1 MEINEF
7 AEKICAAVAG
17 ELGARYKVE
26 VGQVRKNNGVSLYGL
41 QITGGGQGVTPVI
54 YLEPFWEGYRS
65 GVAFADV
72 TRGLLDMY
80 RGSMPKGGINMG
92 FYRNYE
98 MVKDR
103 ICYRLV
109 GRKENED
116 LLKDIPHTEFLDL
129 AVCFYYAMDLDK
141 DGLGE
146 GSILIRNAHME
157 AWGVSMEE
165 LLRQAQSN
173 TPRIFP
179 WEYIPLEKIMAGIMQ
194 EEGEEFI
201 PEDRSW
207 EVPMKV
213 LSNRKRMYGAA
224 CMLYPG
230 VLEGIAAKEKSSLY
244 IIPSSLHELILLP
257 DDGIV
262 SAEELKKMIFE
273 VNRTQVIP
281 EEVLSDSLYYYDRT
295 KEEIIIV

>member
-1 MEINEF
+1 MKMREF
-7 AEKICAAVAG
+7 AEKVCTAVTE
-17 ELGARYKVE
+17 ELGVGYKAE
-26 VGQVRKNNGVSLYGL
+26 VGKVRKNNGVFLYGL
-41 QITGGGQGVTPVI
+41 QITDGKQDATPVI
-54 YLEPFWEGYRS
+54 YLEPFWEGYKS
-65 GVAFADV
+65 GALFVDV
-72 TRGLLDMY
+72 IRGLVDVY
-80 RGSMPKGGINMG
+80 RESMPKGDINME
-92 FYRNYE
+92 FYRHYE

-109 GRKENED
+109 GRKENEA

-129 AVCFYYAMDLDK
+129 AVCFYYALDFDK
-141 DGLGE
+141 EGLGE
-146 GSILIRNAHME
+146 GSILVRNAHME

-165 LLRQAQSN
+165 LFRQAQSN

-201 PEDRSW
+201 PEDLSR

-213 LSNRKRMYGAA
+213 LSNSRRMYGAA

-230 VLEGIAAKEKSSLY
+230 VLAGIAAKEKSNLY

-257 DDGIV
+257 DDGV
-262 SAEELKKMIFE
+262 VVAEELKKMIFE

-281 EEVLSDSLYYYDRT
+281 EDVLSDSLYYYDRE
-295 KEEIIIV
+295 KGEVIMA